1 MTNRDKMH
9 LKSNLLIE
17 NALMSQKS
25 YLLIIID
32 CSRSININ
40 NILRVIPRNS
50 PKSNLEFQL
59 HKHTQPPSFG
69 FLYVNP
75 ITIRY
80 LQYHLCSTDSLFCI
94 LH

>member
-9 LKSNLLIE
+9 LKSNLLIK

-40 NILRVIPRNS
+40 NIL
-50 PKSNLEFQL
+50 
-59 HKHTQPPSFG
+59 
-69 FLYVNP
+69 
-75 ITIRY
+75 IT
-80 LQYHLCSTDSLFCI
+80 
-94 LH
+94 